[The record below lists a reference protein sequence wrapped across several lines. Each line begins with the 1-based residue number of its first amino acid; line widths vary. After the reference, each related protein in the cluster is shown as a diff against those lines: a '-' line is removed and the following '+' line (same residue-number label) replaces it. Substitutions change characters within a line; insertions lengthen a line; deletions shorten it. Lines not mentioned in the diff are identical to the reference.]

1 MAQHRPT
8 PVFVADAPGL
18 DFLNTV
24 AAPWE
29 DEIEWLGNGQDLLAW
44 LVKAQLL
51 PASVA
56 DAMRAG
62 TVPGEIDAV
71 AARARALR
79 EWFRAFVLAHA
90 GRPVGSAALTEL
102 APLNLLL
109 ERDEAYSSIMAPEAC
124 AEPDEA
130 IHDHAP
136 GLELRWHRRWRS
148 PETLLLPIARAMADL
163 VCETD
168 FRLVKGCEGP
178 KCTLL
183 FLDSTRGPARR
194 WCSMAMCGNRAKQ
207 AAHRARMRHADA

>member
-8 PVFVADAPGL
+8 PMFVADAPGL

-44 LVKAQLL
+44 LVQAQLV

-79 EWFRAFVLAHA
+79 EWFRV
-90 GRPVGSAALTEL
+90 GR
-102 APLNLLL
+102 
-109 ERDEAYSSIMAPEAC
+109 
-124 AEPDEA
+124 
-130 IHDHAP
+130 
-136 GLELRWHRRWRS
+136 
-148 PETLLLPIARAMADL
+148 
-163 VCETD
+163 
-168 FRLVKGCEGP
+168 F
-178 KCTLL
+178 
-183 FLDSTRGPARR
+183 GPA
-194 WCSMAMCGNRAKQ
+194 
-207 AAHRARMRHADA
+207 